1 MAQKFE
7 FEWRVTK
14 GLGMSSRVSATGH
27 ITDTLPLVGKS
38 RASCPG
44 GRSPIFN
51 HQVGPNH
58 HRTE

>member
-14 GLGMSSRVSATGH
+14 GFFCRVSATGH

-38 RASCPG
+38 RASCPVAG
-44 GRSPIFN
+44 LLFSIIK
-51 HQVGPNH
+51 
-58 HRTE
+58 